1 MLLFSSTKMT
11 RSDQTEDN
19 SHSHNQQQITA
30 LKATD
35 EIQAYEDLLTS
46 FLREL
51 KYLTGNE

>member
-1 MLLFSSTKMT
+1 MT